1 MKNLFRYRKFMYF
14 DLLQKLCI
22 PVYLYCDR
30 RHTFIDDDM
39 SRDIFGDDGLAE
51 LNEAL
56 RQLEDIK
63 LSLNTGSFICR

>member
-1 MKNLFRYRKFMYF
+1 
-14 DLLQKLCI
+14 
-22 PVYLYCDR
+22 
-30 RHTFIDDDM
+30 M

-63 LSLNTGSFICR
+63 LSLNTGSFIKLIFVYNYQHYGTWIKFMFGNVMP